1 MLAMEKFI
9 LSEKKK
15 ANIKEKLFILALLF
29 YPLANFAV
37 FYIGVNANSILLAFQ
52 NVDIDGKFLGLTL
65 NNFKIV
71 YDKVTL
77 TGGEYVQGF
86 KNSIIW
92 YLISTFFSFTLTIL
106 FAYYVYKK
114 RIFGKTFKLIIMLPA
129 IISPVCVALMF
140 EKFVGSLPVFFS
152 TLGVQLPNFFRD
164 SEYVFGTNLFY
175 SLWGSFGSSVL
186 IYSNTMTGIDSGVVE
201 SARIDGVTNVQEI
214 WYITIPLLMPTI
226 ATYITTGVVSILG
239 NQGPLYLF
247 YEYDAPYETTL
258 VGYLMFKETMRL
270 GSQNYPVMSAM
281 GMIMT
286 VITFPVVML
295 VKNVMQKL
303 DPTN

>member
-1 MLAMEKFI
+1 MEKFI

-52 NVDIDGKFLGLTL
+52 NVDINGKFLGVTL
-65 NNFKIV
+65 DNFKIV

-114 RIFGKTFKLIIMLPA
+114 CILGKTFKLIIMLPA

-140 EKFVGSLPVFFS
+140 EKFVVSLPVFFS

-164 SEYVFGTNLFY
+164 SEYVFSTNLFY

-226 ATYITTGVVSILG
+226 ATYMTTGVVSILG

-286 VITFPVVML
+286 MITFPVVML
-295 VKNVMQKL
+295 VKNLMQKL

>member
-1 MLAMEKFI
+1 MEKMG
-9 LSEKKK
+9 LNEKKK
-15 ANIKEKLFILALLF
+15 AMIKEKLFIFALLF
-29 YPLANFAV
+29 YPLVNFAI
-37 FYIGVNANSILLAFQ
+37 FYIVVNANSILLAFQ
-52 NVDIDGKFLGLTL
+52 KLDVNGEFISLTL
-65 NNFKIV
+65 DNFKTV

-92 YLISTFFSFTLTIL
+92 YLISTFFSFTFTIL

-114 RIFGKTFKLIIMLPA
+114 CMFGKAFKLIIMLPA

-140 EKFVGSLPVFFS
+140 EKFVVSLPVFFG
-152 TLGVQLPNFFRD
+152 TLGVRIPNFFRD
-164 SEYVFGTNLFY
+164 SEYVFATNLFY
-175 SLWGSFGSSVL
+175 SLWGSFGSGVI
-186 IYSNTMTGIDSGVVE
+186 IYSNTMTSIDSGVVE

-226 ATYITTGVVSILG
+226 ATYITTGVVGILG

-247 YEYDAPYETTL
+247 YEFDAPYETTL

-270 GSQNYPVMSAM
+270 GSENYPVMSAM

-286 VITFPVVML
+286 VITFPLVML

>member
-1 MLAMEKFI
+1 MDKFI

-15 ANIKEKLFILALLF
+15 ANIKEKLFIFALLL
-29 YPLANFAV
+29 YPLANFAI
-37 FYIGVNANSILLAFQ
+37 FYIGVNANSVLLAFQ
-52 NVDIDGKFLGLTL
+52 NVDINGKFLGLTL
-65 NNFKIV
+65 DNFKVV
-71 YDKVTL
+71 YDKITL
-77 TGGEYVQGF
+77 MGGEYVQGF

-114 RIFGKTFKLIIMLPA
+114 RIFGKAFKLIIMLPA

-140 EKFVGSLPVFFS
+140 EKFVVSLPVFFS
-152 TLGVQLPNFFRD
+152 TFGVQLPNFFRD
-164 SEYVFGTNLFY
+164 SEYVFATNLFY
-175 SLWGSFGSSVL
+175 SLWGSFGSGVI

-226 ATYITTGVVSILG
+226 ATYITTGVVGILG
-239 NQGPLYLF
+239 NSGPLYLF

-286 VITFPVVML
+286 IITFPVVMM
-295 VKNVMQKL
+295 VKNLMQKL

>member
-52 NVDIDGKFLGLTL
+52 NVDINGKFLGVTL
-65 NNFKIV
+65 DNFKIV

-114 RIFGKTFKLIIMLPA
+114 CILGKTFKLIIMLPA

-140 EKFVGSLPVFFS
+140 EKFVVSLPVFFS

-164 SEYVFGTNLFY
+164 SEYVFATNLFY

-226 ATYITTGVVSILG
+226 ATYMTTGVVSILG

-286 VITFPVVML
+286 MITFPVVML
-295 VKNVMQKL
+295 VKNLMQKL

>member
-1 MLAMEKFI
+1 MEKFI

-52 NVDIDGKFLGLTL
+52 NVDINGKFLGVTL
-65 NNFKIV
+65 DNFKIV

-114 RIFGKTFKLIIMLPA
+114 CILGKTFKLIIMLPA

-140 EKFVGSLPVFFS
+140 EKFVVSLPVFFS

-164 SEYVFGTNLFY
+164 SEYVFATNLFY

-226 ATYITTGVVSILG
+226 ATYMTTGVVSILG

-286 VITFPVVML
+286 MITFPVVML
-295 VKNVMQKL
+295 VKNLMQKL

>member
-1 MLAMEKFI
+1 MGKIIM
-9 LSEKKK
+9 SEKKK

-37 FYIGVNANSILLAFQ
+37 FYIGVNANAILLAFQ
-52 NVDIDGKFLGLTL
+52 NVDISGKFLGFTFD
-65 NNFKIV
+65 NFKTV

-77 TGGEYVQGF
+77 TGGEYIQGF

-92 YLISTFFSFTLTIL
+92 YLISTVVSFSLTIL
-106 FAYYVYKK
+106 FSYYVYKK
-114 RIFGKTFKLIIMLPA
+114 CIFGKAFKLIIMLPA

-140 EKFVGSLPVFFS
+140 EKFVIALPVYFR
-152 TLGVQLPNFFRD
+152 TINVMLPNFFKD
-164 SEYVFGTNLFY
+164 SEWVFATNLFY
-175 SLWGSFGSSVL
+175 SLWGGFGTSVI
-186 IYSNTMTGIDSGVVE
+186 IYSNTMSGIDPGIVE
-201 SARIDGVTNVQEI
+201 SARIDGVTNFQEI
-214 WYITIPLLMPTI
+214 RFITIPLIMPTI
-226 ATYITTGVVSILG
+226 ATFVTTGVVSILS
-239 NQGPLYLF
+239 NSGPLYLF

-286 VITFPVVML
+286 AMTFPVVML
-295 VKNVMQKL
+295 VKNLMQKL

>member
-1 MLAMEKFI
+1 MDKFI

-15 ANIKEKLFILALLF
+15 ANIKEKLFIFALLL
-29 YPLANFAV
+29 YPLANFAI
-37 FYIGVNANSILLAFQ
+37 FYIGVNANSVLLAFQ
-52 NVDIDGKFLGLTL
+52 NVDINGEFLGLTL
-65 NNFKIV
+65 DNFKVV
-71 YDKVTL
+71 YDKITL
-77 TGGEYVQGF
+77 MGGEYVQGF

-114 RIFGKTFKLIIMLPA
+114 RIFGKAFKLIIMLPA

-140 EKFVGSLPVFFS
+140 EKFVVSLPVFFS
-152 TLGVQLPNFFRD
+152 TFGVQLPNFFRD
-164 SEYVFGTNLFY
+164 SEYVFATNLFY
-175 SLWGSFGSSVL
+175 SLWGSFGSGVI

-226 ATYITTGVVSILG
+226 ATYITTGVVGILG
-239 NQGPLYLF
+239 NSGPLYLF

-286 VITFPVVML
+286 IITFPVVMM
-295 VKNVMQKL
+295 VKNLMQKL

>member
-1 MLAMEKFI
+1 MEKFM

-15 ANIKEKLFILALLF
+15 ANIKEKLFILALLA
-29 YPLANFAV
+29 YPLLNFAI

-52 NVDIDGKFLGLTL
+52 KVDINGKFLSVTL
-65 NNFKIV
+65 ENFKIV
-71 YDKVTL
+71 YDKITL
-77 TGGEYVQGF
+77 TGGEYIQGF

-114 RIFGKTFKLIIMLPA
+114 CVFGKAFKLIIMLPA

-140 EKFVGSLPVFFS
+140 EKFVVSLPVFFS
-152 TLGVQLPNFFRD
+152 TFGVRVPNFFKD
-164 SEYVFGTNLFY
+164 SEYVFATNLFY
-175 SLWGSFGSSVL
+175 SLWGSFGSGV
-186 IYSNTMTGIDSGVVE
+186 IVYSNTMTGIDSGVVE

-214 WYITIPLLMPTI
+214 WYITIPLLMPVI
-226 ATYITTGVVSILG
+226 ATYVTTGVVGILG
-239 NQGPLYLF
+239 NSGPLYLF

-286 VITFPVVML
+286 FITFPIVIM
-295 VKNVMQKL
+295 VKNLMQKL